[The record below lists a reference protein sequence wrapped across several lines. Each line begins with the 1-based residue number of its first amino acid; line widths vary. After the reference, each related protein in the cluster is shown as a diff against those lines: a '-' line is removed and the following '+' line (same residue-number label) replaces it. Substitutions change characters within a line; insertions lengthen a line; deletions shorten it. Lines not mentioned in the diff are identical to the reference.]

1 VAAAPRASAPT
12 NRLKRYIVGMV
23 HNGESARRRRT
34 DSREPITAVVR
45 ADGTTVFKAVVDAG
59 RGPDGRRRQ
68 RRATL
73 STLAAA
79 RSWVARTRAELEQG
93 DTPPDPAGETLGE
106 LAERYLSTLRDLRPA
121 TVIRYRDQLART
133 LALIGDVRVV
143 DLTHRHVADAMRV
156 LETGADRRRAVKAST
171 VGHVLTI
178 VAGALDLAVKD
189 RLVGENVARQV
200 RRPRREPHE
209 AVVWTPEQVRTFV
222 AAADG
227 HRYAAGL
234 LLSVAGLRRGEV
246 MGLRWCD
253 VDAEAGTVVVRQS
266 RVVGQAGETIT
277 GRPKVAAARRTV
289 PVLALFGVG
298 RALAVECERQV
309 SAGVYRPDGL
319 VLLDDA
325 GGALDPPAYSR
336 AFTAL
341 VTRLGL
347 PPATLHQLRHA
358 AASALLANGTEP
370 VTVAGL
376 LGHSASV
383 LLRNYARP
391 LPEKTAE
398 AAALLG
404 ALYAPTR

>member
-1 VAAAPRASAPT
+1 MTTPALDVPATP
-12 NRLKRYIVGMV
+12 
-23 HNGESARRRRT
+23 RRRT

-45 ADGTTVFKAVVDAG
+45 ADGTTVYKAVVDAG
-59 RGPDGRRRQ
+59 RDPDGRRRQ

-73 STLAAA
+73 ATLGAA
-79 RSWVARTRAELEQG
+79 RSWVASTRAEIEHG
-93 DTPPDPAGETLGE
+93 VPVPPDPAGETLAG

-133 LALIGDVRVV
+133 LALLGDVRVV
-143 DLTHRHVADAMRV
+143 DLTHRHLSDAMRT
-156 LETGADRRRAVKAST
+156 LETGADGRRAVKAST

-189 RLVGENVARQV
+189 RLVGDNVARQV

-209 AVVWTPEQVRTFV
+209 AVVWTPEQVREFVV
-222 AAADG
+222 AASG

-253 VDAEAGTVVVRQS
+253 VDAEAGTVVVRRS
-266 RVVGQAGETIT
+266 RVVGQGSETIT

-289 PVLALFGVG
+289 PALALFGVG
-298 RALAVECERQV
+298 RALAAECERQV
-309 SAGVYRPDGL
+309 AAGVHAPDGL

-341 VTRLGL
+341 VARSGL
-347 PPATLHQLRHA
+347 PTATLHQLRHA

-404 ALYAPTR
+404 SLYAPRS